1 MLFDCLVVKLVNESM
16 RYIVVSFLV
25 TCESRWGVS
34 MKYVSKLVMNPSVF
48 SMINIFMEIWI
59 TLVFMFLPYKLC
71 SR

>member
-1 MLFDCLVVKLVNESM
+1 
-16 RYIVVSFLV
+16 
-25 TCESRWGVS
+25 